1 MPTSNQE
8 ILDAA
13 EVIMSAGYEVDPYL
27 VRQIYNRDEE
37 KVFTAVVKK
46 AGKLCLAVCTPR
58 LEETLRVIAL

>member
-46 AGKLCLAVCTPR
+46 QASF
-58 LEETLRVIAL
+58 ALQSALLVSKRR

>member
-13 EVIMSAGYEVDPYL
+13 EVIMSAGYEVNPYL

-46 AGKLCLAVCTPR
+46 ADKLCLAVFTPR